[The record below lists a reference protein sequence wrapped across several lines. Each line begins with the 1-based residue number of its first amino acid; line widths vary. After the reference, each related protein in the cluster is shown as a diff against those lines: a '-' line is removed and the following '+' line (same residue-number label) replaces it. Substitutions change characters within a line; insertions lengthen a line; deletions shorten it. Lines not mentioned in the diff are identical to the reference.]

1 MLKMQEFSYYN
12 LKNKK
17 TYVLLLC
24 LYIIIIPFQ
33 KIIWLPLVN
42 SKIQVPEIIFV
53 LLILLFIPQIKWADW
68 KNIKMTTLDK
78 AIMLWLMTGS
88 INLIVHFNVTT
99 FIELSG
105 QFYLFCLYILM
116 QFLFFHS
123 KAKEIEL
130 FFVKAFFL
138 QLALII
144 ITLFIGLILLAQ
156 HINIGVFQIFYSYP
170 YFGDL
175 YRLKVLTNEPVMLVS
190 ILSIPFWIILALMN
204 GKNKINSI
212 KKRDL
217 ILSMVFIG
225 LMLLGT
231 YGKSLPFILA
241 ILVLYIISHLKSKNK
256 GIIIIQI
263 FAALLIISSILLT
276 HIMVTKKPFR
286 EKEVYGLTIPFLN
299 IDNYYLYKSW
309 YYVQKE
315 NAINEFIEH
324 PFFGCGGGTL
334 LNIINLKYT
343 KTEETISRPAYDP
356 LSTYTGILA
365 EYGISGFLALLF
377 LMFTIYKEVV
387 RLHDSNG
394 LKWIFICSFSYF
406 MLEAISTD
414 IQNFRHLWILLGFLG
429 ITVRSQQYPVNS

>member
-1 MLKMQEFSYYN
+1 MGESGNYN

-17 TYVLLLC
+17 NYLLLLC
-24 LYIIIIPFQ
+24 LYIITIPFQ

-42 SKIQVPEIIFV
+42 SKIQVPEVIFV
-53 LLILLFIPQIKWADW
+53 ILILLYIPQIKWVDW

-78 AIMLWLMTGS
+78 AIILWLMVGT
-88 INLIVHFNVTT
+88 INLILHFNVTT

-105 QFYLFCLYILM
+105 QFYLICLYILI
-116 QFLFFHS
+116 QFIFFHS

-130 FFVKAFFL
+130 FFVKTFSL
-138 QLALII
+138 QLTLII
-144 ITLFIGLILLAQ
+144 ITLFIGLILLTQ
-156 HINIGVFQIFYSYP
+156 NINIGVFQIFYSYP

-190 ILSIPFWIILALMN
+190 ILSIPFWIIIALKD
-204 GKNKINSI
+204 GKIKINSI

-217 ILSMVFIG
+217 ILSMVLIG

-241 ILVLYIISHLKSKNK
+241 ILVLYFISHLKIKNK
-256 GIIIIQI
+256 GIIFIRI
-263 FAALLIISSILLT
+263 FAAFLIISSILLT
-276 HIMVTKKPFR
+276 HIMVAKKPFR
-286 EKEVYGLTIPFLN
+286 EKEVYGLAIPFLK

-309 YYVQKE
+309 YFVQKE
-315 NAINEFIEH
+315 NALKEFIEY
-324 PFFGCGGGTL
+324 PYFGCGGGNL
-334 LNIINLKYT
+334 LNVIDLKY
-343 KTEETISRPAYDP
+343 KKMEETISRPAYDP

-365 EYGISGFLALLF
+365 EYGISGFLTLLF

-387 RLHDSNG
+387 RLPDSNG

-414 IQNFRHLWILLGFLG
+414 IQNFRHLWILLGFFG
-429 ITVRSQQYPVNS
+429 VTVRSKQYPGNS